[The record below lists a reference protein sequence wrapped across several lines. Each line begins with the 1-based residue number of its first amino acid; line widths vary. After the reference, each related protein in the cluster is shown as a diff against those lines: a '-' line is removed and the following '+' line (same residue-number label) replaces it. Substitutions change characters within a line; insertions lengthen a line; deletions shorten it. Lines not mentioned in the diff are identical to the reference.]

1 MEKLFYQDIHITDF
15 EAVITGCTYDAK
27 SKTYHIILDRT
38 AFFPEEGG
46 QPADIGT
53 INGYPVADVQI
64 KNDVITHIVDAP
76 PSQVPGSTSPCPS
89 GTACDNS
96 VTTSLF
102 PMGSTVTGHV
112 DWHRRFD
119 FMQQHSGEHIISGL
133 VHKYFGYDNV
143 GFHLGLQEVTLDFN
157 GLLTLEQLRE
167 IEAEANDF
175 VWQNLPIR
183 ITFPD
188 SQALSQLEYRSKLD
202 LTENVRIV
210 EIPGVD
216 TCACCA
222 PHTETTGQ
230 IGLIKI
236 TNVQSHR
243 GGVRVNILCG
253 KRAVAD
259 YTEKQNSVSN
269 ISVQLSAKQPAVAE
283 AVARLKEEN
292 IRLRDLGNTL
302 QAGLLD
308 YAVKNLPQPIPHIT
322 NAVQPSDVSPMGSA
336 HAIIFI
342 DIWNEIAIRN
352 TVNDLI
358 TKYPGY
364 SAIFA
369 GNDTEGYRFIIGSSS
384 KDCRE
389 LAKLLRQSFGAKGGG
404 SAPMIQ
410 GSVLT
415 NASAITPSSDQ
426 SNISLKTALE
436 EFLQQQ

>member
-1 MEKLFYQDIHITDF
+1 MEKLFYKDIHITDF
-15 EAVITGCTYDAK
+15 DAK
-27 SKTYHIILDRT
+27 VIECSYDEKGKKHRLILDRT

-46 QPADIGT
+46 QSADKGT
-53 INGYPVADVQI
+53 LNGYPVVDVQI
-64 KNDVITHIVDAP
+64 KNDIITHIVADAP
-76 PSQVPGSTSPCPS
+76 C
-89 GTACDNS
+89 
-96 VTTSLF
+96 SLF
-102 PMGSTVTGHV
+102 AIGSPVTGHV
-112 DWHRRFD
+112 DWAQRFD

-133 VHKYFGYDNV
+133 VHKHYGYDNV

-157 GLLTLEQLRE
+157 GGLSLEQLRE
-167 IEAEANDF
+167 IETEANDF

-183 ITFPD
+183 ITYPTPEE
-188 SQALSQLEYRSKLD
+188 LGELEYRSKLD

-259 YTEKQNSVSN
+259 YTEKQNSTAA
-269 ISVQLSAKQPAVAE
+269 ISVLLSAKQSAVTD
-283 AVARLKEEN
+283 AVSRLKDEN
-292 IRLRDLGNTL
+292 LRLRDLGNTL
-302 QAGLLD
+302 QASLLD
-308 YAVKNLPQPIPHIT
+308 YAVKGLPE
-322 NAVQPSDVSPMGSA
+322 NASA
-336 HAIIFI
+336 HAILFI
-342 DIWNEIAIRN
+342 DVWNEIAIRN
-352 TVNDLI
+352 TVNDLT

-364 SAIFA
+364 TAIFA
-369 GNDTEGYRFIIGSSS
+369 GNDTEGYRFIIGSAE

-410 GSVLT
+410 GTVPPIALSPNT
-415 NASAITPSSDQ
+415 ATPTASASQ

-436 EFLQQQ
+436 EFLLSQ